1 MQGDAPGRDEDG
13 VEVEA
18 AVFAEGEVDLD
29 SELDG
34 HPEGDGAGGG
44 QDAVDGW
51 VPDKGAWSL

>member
-1 MQGDAPGRDEDG
+1 M
-13 VEVEA
+13 
-18 AVFAEGEVDLD
+18 FAEGEVDLD
-29 SELDG
+29 SELGG